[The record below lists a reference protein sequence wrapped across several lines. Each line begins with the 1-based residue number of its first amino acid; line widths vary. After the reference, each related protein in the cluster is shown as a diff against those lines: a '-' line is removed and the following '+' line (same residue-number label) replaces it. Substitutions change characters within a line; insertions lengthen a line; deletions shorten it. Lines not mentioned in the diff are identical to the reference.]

1 MEGSYCIAARQYCNA
16 INYRNVALSIR
27 YSTVF
32 YGAQIFVSR
41 LLASKNG
48 SAACCAAAQA

>member
-41 LLASKNG
+41 LPARKNG
-48 SAACCAAAQA
+48 SAALLRAAQA